1 MTDVPAR
8 HSFTILVVDDSAT
21 IRRSAALLLAQ
32 AGHHVVLA
40 EDGFDALV
48 QLADCTPDLIFCDVL
63 MPRLDGYQT
72 CALVKKNAR
81 FYATP
86 VVMLSSK
93 DGLFDRARGAIV
105 GAAAF
110 MTKPFTEDGL
120 LQTVRTYAGGQAAAA
135 HF

>member
-1 MTDVPAR
+1 MTDAQACR
-8 HSFTILVVDDSAT
+8 SFTILVVDDSAT
-21 IRRSAALLLAQ
+21 IRRSASLFLGQ
-32 AGHHVVLA
+32 AGHRVMLA
-40 EDGFDALV
+40 EDGFDALA
-48 QLADCTPDLIFCDVL
+48 QLATYTPDLIFCDVL

-81 FYATP
+81 FHATP

-110 MTKPFTEDGL
+110 MTKPFTEDGM
-120 LQTVRTYAGGQAAAA
+120 LQAVRTYAGGQAAAA